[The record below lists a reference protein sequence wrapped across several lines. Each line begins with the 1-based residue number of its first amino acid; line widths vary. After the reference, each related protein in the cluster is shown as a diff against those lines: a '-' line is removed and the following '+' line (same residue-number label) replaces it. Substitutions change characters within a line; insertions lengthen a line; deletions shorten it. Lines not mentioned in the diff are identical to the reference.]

1 MAQMDH
7 LFLLFG
13 FDSTKWIASG
23 VVVGNNYVL
32 TFVWINFLLKV
43 EKKKK
48 LPKRSKLQKVI
59 QTNKLINK

>member
-43 EKKKK
+43 EKKKSYPKEVNFKK
-48 LPKRSKLQKVI
+48 LYKQISW
-59 QTNKLINK
+59 